1 MTMNVAK
8 GREDA
13 WIRKGR
19 AVGYLLGMPSVPPLR
34 FLSGPRFI
42 RLLALSIL
50 LSILLPIL
58 LPVACARAPRLE
70 PFTSDGCSLFPDHD
84 TERGDAWCECCV
96 RHDLAY
102 WKGGP
107 DAERKA
113 ADSALG
119 DCIYR
124 RTGDSV
130 LAQIVYAGTRA
141 GGSEYFPTWYR
152 WGYGWPYRMR
162 PMTDSARRAEI
173 RRRGPVDLAAVGRE
187 VCGGAGEGATP
198 RRAADKAEAGKRQG
212 PAGAG
217 P

>member
-1 MTMNVAK
+1 
-8 GREDA
+8 
-13 WIRKGR
+13 
-19 AVGYLLGMPSVPPLR
+19 
-34 FLSGPRFI
+34 
-42 RLLALSIL
+42 
-50 LSILLPIL
+50 
-58 LPVACARAPRLE
+58 
-70 PFTSDGCSLFPDHD
+70 LFPDRD
-84 TERGDAWCECCV
+84 LERGEAWCECCV

-130 LAQIVYAGTRA
+130 LARIVYAGTRA

-162 PMTDSARRAEI
+162 PITDSARRAEI
-173 RRRGPVDLAAVGRE
+173 RRQGPVDLAAAGRK
-187 VCGGAGEGATP
+187 VCREE
-198 RRAADKAEAGKRQG
+198 AESGNANASENEKG